1 MLPISSSCLQCKPP
15 CMCTDNNTDQS
26 DWSIYIV
33 QEFVAYNNHCRPPAW
48 SLVVTDHKSQA
59 TLNSALPIMHDTACT
74 NITVLRTLTYC
85 LDIEVGSCT
94 LDFGGV
100 TFNLPTSNS

>member
-1 MLPISSSCLQCKPP
+1 M
-15 CMCTDNNTDQS
+15 
-26 DWSIYIV
+26 

-74 NITVLRTLTYC
+74 NITAE
-85 LDIEVGSCT
+85 DIN
-94 LDFGGV
+94 LLFGH
-100 TFNLPTSNS
+100 